1 MTIKEINTYTFIGN
15 LGGQEPEREW
25 KEIDEERD
33 VLHCTETFERPC
45 LLLKPLS
52 VLTASLQGENGEG
65 RRLPVLS
72 NDDVSIEL
80 VTGAFAEPAPASR
93 ENHEVSVQIGDA
105 GTVPTSQGDFDLSQ
119 GDLLALPP
127 GVARPNPEGGTRLVV
142 RAKKAL
148 HVAKG
153 YPVKDDRTTAAGCVL
168 LKPGEVLDQVEEGP
182 SGGKHFELI
191 ENEDIMI
198 EMTVR
203 SDSQRI
209 YHRGFNQDEV
219 AFQLTGRRP
228 TRTTQG
234 EFMLETGDMLWIP
247 PGCSHRNMGE
257 MLTKRIILY
266 TRNPLALSQEYTSR
280 AEHVAQAASG
290 AA

>member
-1 MTIKEINTYTFIGN
+1 MTIKEINTYSFIGN

-25 KEIDEERD
+25 KEIDEEKD
-33 VLHCTETFERPC
+33 VIHCKETFERPC

-52 VLTASLQGENGEG
+52 VLTAALPGENGEE

-80 VTGAFAEPAPASR
+80 VTGASAEPAAASR
-93 ENHEVSVQIGDA
+93 ERHEVCVQMAGS
-105 GTVPTSQGDFDLSQ
+105 GTVPTAHGDFELTE
-119 GDLLALPP
+119 GDVLALPP
-127 GVARPNPEGGTRLVV
+127 GAVRANPNGGTRLVV
-142 RAKKAL
+142 YTRKPL

-153 YPVKDDRTTAAGCVL
+153 YPAQDERNTAAECVL
-168 LKPGEVLDQVEEGP
+168 LKPGEVLDQVDEGH
-182 SGGKHFELI
+182 SGGKHFELM
-191 ENEDIMI
+191 ENEDLMV

-203 SDSQRI
+203 ADSQRI

-219 AFQLTGRRP
+219 AFQLTGQRA

-247 PGCSHRNMGE
+247 PGCSHRNIGE
-257 MLTKRIILY
+257 MLTTRIILY
-266 TRNPLALSQEYTSR
+266 TRAPLALSQEYTSR
-280 AEHVAQAASG
+280 AEQAVQAASG

>member
-182 SGGKHFELI
+182 SGGKAFRTHRERGHH
-191 ENEDIMI
+191 DRDD
-198 EMTVR
+198 R
-203 SDSQRI
+203 SI
-209 YHRGFNQDEV
+209 G
-219 AFQLTGRRP
+219 LP
-228 TRTTQG
+228 TD
-234 EFMLETGDMLWIP
+234 LP
-247 PGCSHRNMGE
+247 PGFQSGRGGVSAYG
-257 MLTKRIILY
+257 T
-266 TRNPLALSQEYTSR
+266 
-280 AEHVAQAASG
+280 AAHAYDPG
-290 AA
+290 GVHAGNR

>member
-1 MTIKEINTYTFIGN
+1 MTIKEINTYSFIGN
-15 LGGQEPEREW
+15 LGDQEPEREW
-25 KEIDEERD
+25 KEIDEEAD
-33 VLHCTETFERPC
+33 VLRCKETFERPC

-52 VLTASLQGENGEG
+52 VLTAALPGENGEE

-80 VTGAFAEPAPASR
+80 VTGAPAEPAPASR
-93 ENHEVSVQIGDA
+93 ERHEVSVQIGGA

-119 GDLLALPP
+119 GDVLALPP
-127 GVARPNPEGGTRLVV
+127 GVARSNPHGGTRLVV
-142 RAKKAL
+142 YTQKPL

-153 YPVKDDRTTAAGCVL
+153 YPAQDDRTTAAECVL
-168 LKPGEVLDQVEEGP
+168 LTPGNVLDQVDEGV

-191 ENEDIMI
+191 ENEDLMV

-203 SDSQRI
+203 ADSQRI

-219 AFQLTGRRP
+219 AFQLTGQRG

-247 PGCSHRNMGE
+247 PGCSHRNIGE
-257 MLTKRIILY
+257 MLTTRIILY
-266 TRNPLALSQEYTSR
+266 TRNPLVLSQEYTTR
-280 AEHVAQAASG
+280 AEQVGQAASG